1 MREPLDE
8 LYLRWLYS
16 QVGNVKLKNPA
27 RTHWSLL
34 RQLYKKEFI
43 WLVPNDDNRLED
55 GRDLRMEF
63 VHEEE
68 LTDLDPDWMELGCS
82 FLEMLIGLARRLNFE
97 EDQVSTPDWFWVL
110 VDNLDL
116 RDFNDKFGCP
126 IAAVDEVLD
135 DVIWRTYRPDGYGGL
150 FPLKHA
156 EEDQRDVEIWY
167 QLSAYL
173 IENY

>member
-34 RQLYKKEFI
+34 RQLYKKEVI

-55 GRDLRMEF
+55 GRNLRDEF
-63 VHEEE
+63 LDEER
-68 LTDLDPDWMELGCS
+68 LFDVDPDWMELGCS
-82 FLEMLIGLARRLNFE
+82 FLEMMIGLARRLNFE
-97 EDQVSTPDWFWVL
+97 EDSVSAPDWFWIL
-110 VDNLDL
+110 ADNLDL
-116 RDFNDKFGCP
+116 RGFNDKFGCP
-126 IAAVDEVLD
+126 IVAVNEVLD
-135 DVIWRTYRPDGYGGL
+135 DVIWRTYRTDGYGGL

-156 EEDQRDVEIWY
+156 EEDQRDVELWY